1 MSTKRVCFS
10 GSVTCTGC
18 DPCPACA
25 EFVSKYV
32 LPVAMVS
39 GGFNQSRQQAEGF
52 FRGYAMGWQRLHQA
66 MIMDPQVK
74 GRLHVVETAE
84 ASPVAPQGSPEHQ
97 SYFGPPTFSP
107 MGSVMGAPPM
117 GFPPGMV
124 APPLGYPPGWA
135 EALGY
140 PDFPGAPANPWGHV
154 PEQVQSPSPVVESE
168 SSPPVQREAPT
179 QAEGIRPTRTV
190 VARVVPA
197 RNLSV
202 SDVLQAG
209 GPIPAEPSN
218 GVSDDGLNGVATDKT

>member
-74 GRLHVVETAE
+74 GRLHVVETGE
-84 ASPVAPQGSPEHQ
+84 APPVVSQAAPDQ
-97 SYFGPPTFSP
+97 SFFGPTMGFSP
-107 MGSVMGAPPM
+107 MGPGMGASPM
-117 GFPPGMV
+117 
-124 APPLGYPPGWA
+124 GYPPGWPGPPPPM
-135 EALGY
+135 GY
-140 PDFPGAPANPWGHV
+140 PEVASEWPGYAVTPNPWGQT
-154 PEQVQSPSPVVESE
+154 PEQAPSSPPVEAESP
-168 SSPPVQREAPT
+168 PPVQREAPT